1 MTTAH
6 ATEVAGLKE
15 KLDVA
20 DDDITLINRRLD
32 EAQGMCFFGLSA
44 NIKRSSM
51 LVFIICC
58 DCRWSCRYGDPSGVT
73 CPSQGTSQEE

>member
-6 ATEVAGLKE
+6 ATEVAGLKK

-32 EAQGMCFFGLSA
+32 KAQGMC
-44 NIKRSSM
+44 
-51 LVFIICC
+51 
-58 DCRWSCRYGDPSGVT
+58 SGQSVYVCMIT
-73 CPSQGTSQEE
+73 